1 MRIRLYDA
9 ITARLAHVRTVGG
22 VPVFLNPKQ
31 TDKTAQKPPQAIKA
45 FDLWNENVVQ
55 LTKQRPF
62 ETPAVFIEFLPIV
75 WSYAGRKA
83 KHADVTVRLHIVTA
97 TLATPNSPYK
107 DQALYRLTLIRA
119 VDQALTNFSGAVD
132 DRGLGFGTFVPQESD
147 TDHNHE
153 QVCEDV
159 EVWRVP
165 CFDLSAVGRNLVTTP
180 LDVTL
185 DDGEVFTA
193 VFGQEY
199 V

>member
-9 ITARLAHVRTVGG
+9 ITARLAYVRTVEG
-22 VPVFLNPKQ
+22 VPVFLDPKQ

-62 ETPAVFIEFLPIV
+62 EMPAVFIEFLPIV

-83 KHADVTVRLHIVTA
+83 KHADVIVRLHIVTA

-107 DQALYRLTLIRA
+107 EQALYRLALIRA

-153 QVCEDV
+153 QVCEDI
-159 EVWRVP
+159 EVWRVS

-185 DDGEVFTA
+185 DGGEIFTA
-193 VFGQEY
+193 LFSEEY

>member
-9 ITARLAHVRTVGG
+9 ITARLAHVRTVEG
-22 VPVFLNPKQ
+22 VPVFLDPKQ

-62 ETPAVFIEFLPIV
+62 EMPAVFIEFLPIV

-107 DQALYRLTLIRA
+107 EQALYRLALIRA

-153 QVCEDV
+153 QVCEDI
-159 EVWRVP
+159 EMWRVS

-185 DDGEVFTA
+185 DDGEIFTA
-193 VFGQEY
+193 LFSEEY

>member
-1 MRIRLYDA
+1 MCIRD
-9 ITARLAHVRTVGG
+9 R
-22 VPVFLNPKQ
+22 
-31 TDKTAQKPPQAIKA
+31 
-45 FDLWNENVVQ
+45 
-55 LTKQRPF
+55 
-62 ETPAVFIEFLPIV
+62 
-75 WSYAGRKA
+75 SYAGRKA

-107 DQALYRLTLIRA
+107 EQALYRLALIRA

-153 QVCEDV
+153 QVCEDI
-159 EVWRVP
+159 EVWRVS
-165 CFDLSAVGRNLVTTP
+165 CFDLSSVGRNLVTTP

-185 DDGEVFTA
+185 DDGEIFTA
-193 VFGQEY
+193 LFNEEY

>member
-9 ITARLAHVRTVGG
+9 ITARLVHVRTVEGI
-22 VPVFLNPKQ
+22 PIFFDPKQ
-31 TDKTAQKPPQAIKA
+31 ADKTAEMPPQTIKT
-45 FDLWNENVVQ
+45 FDIWNENVVQ

-97 TLATPNSPYK
+97 TLTTPNSPYK
-107 DQALYRLTLIRA
+107 EQALYRFALIRA
-119 VDQALTNFSGAVD
+119 IEQALTNFSGAVD
-132 DRGLGFGTFVPQESD
+132 DRGLHFGTFVPQESD

-153 QVCEDV
+153 QVCEDI
-159 EVWRVP
+159 EVWRTS
-165 CFDLSAVGRNLVTTP
+165 CFDLSAVGRDLTTTP
-180 LDVTL
+180 FDITL
-185 DDGEVFTA
+185 DDGEIFTA
-193 VFGQEY
+193 AFGEEY